1 MKSVKKYSRQVI
13 AALFA
18 VLVCISSFACE
29 ESEESPIL
37 PTYAPQDFVTFGFWS
52 PYELTEESFTLYKQ
66 SGLNTMFFGNHS
78 LRPWSSDNLHY
89 LSSNA
94 TQLSLELCKKV
105 GLKALPSYGE
115 WYYNSVEGTSFSKT
129 PFSDYD
135 LYGEYKDIIVGM
147 HIADE
152 PSFEI
157 LDKYGSDELTADYK
171 SVYDVPYMV
180 NLFPNYA
187 SSAQIGE
194 QGYKRYVETYANK
207 IVQDFESNSLMSV
220 DFYPFR
226 KEGMHTSWLLCYN
239 DIANVAKQ
247 IDSKKSY
254 YIQTAVKN
262 EFQDTLGRDE
272 IRMQLDVA
280 MAFGADWF
288 GFYCYETPKLE
299 EGDRTEPMS
308 EYCMLHPD
316 GTPSPLY
323 YAVQSELARISAFSN
338 VYLAYDWVK
347 TVPVAKEG
355 ERGSQALRLLGNID
369 FTDTAIKKVKTTE
382 DVVVGCFDAEKD
394 EAFML
399 VNYGNPNGKKN
410 AMVEMEISKGEYV
423 AVYGLDSQPQIVKLE
438 KGKLSVTLSAGHGC
452 FVVLL

>member
-1 MKSVKKYSRQVI
+1 MKSIKKYSRQVF
-13 AALFA
+13 AAVFA

-29 ESEESPIL
+29 ESEESPTL

-52 PYELTEESFTLYKQ
+52 PYELTEESFTLHKQ

-89 LSSNA
+89 LGSNA
-94 TQLSLELCKKV
+94 TQLSFELCRKV

-115 WYYNSVEGTSFSKT
+115 WYHYNVEGKQYSKT

-152 PSFEI
+152 PSFEA
-157 LDKYGSDELTADYK
+157 LDKYGNDELTADYK

-180 NLFPNYA
+180 NLLPNYA
-187 SSAQIGE
+187 DSSRIGK
-194 QGYKRYVETYANK
+194 QGYKHYVETYAEK
-207 IVQDFESNSLMSV
+207 IVQDFENNRLMSV

-226 KEGMHTSWLLCYN
+226 SEGLHSSWLLCYN
-239 DIANVAKQ
+239 DMANVAKRINSQ
-247 IDSKKSY
+247 KSY

-262 EFQDTLGRDE
+262 EFQDTLGQDE

-288 GFYCYETPKLE
+288 GFYCYAVPKKE
-299 EGDRTEPMS
+299 QGDWLEPMY
-308 EYCMLHPD
+308 EYCMLNPD

-323 YAVQSELARISAFSN
+323 YAVQGELARISSFSS

-347 TVPVAKEG
+347 TVPVAKDG
-355 ERGSQALRLLGNID
+355 GRGGQALRLLGNID
-369 FTDTAIKKVKTTE
+369 FTDTAIKQVKTSE
-382 DVVVGCFDAEKD
+382 DVIVGCFDSEKG

-399 VNYGNPNGKKN
+399 VNYGNPSDKKN
-410 AMVEMEISKGEYV
+410 ATVEMEFSKGKY
-423 AVYGLDSQPQIVKLE
+423 AAIYGINNELQIVKLDD
-438 KGKLSVTLSAGHGC
+438 GKLSVMLPTGHGC
-452 FVVLL
+452 FVTLL

>member
-1 MKSVKKYSRQVI
+1 MKKLKKYSRQAF

-18 VLVCISSFACE
+18 VCVCISSFACKDTE
-29 ESEESPIL
+29 ASPVL
-37 PTYAPQDFVTFGFWS
+37 PTYESQDFVTFGFWS
-52 PYELTEESFTLYKQ
+52 PYELTEESFEQYKQ
-66 SGLNTMFFGNHS
+66 AGLNTMFFGNHS
-78 LRPWSSDNLHY
+78 IRPWSSDNLHY
-89 LSSNA
+89 LGSNA
-94 TQLSLELCKKV
+94 TQRSLELCRKV
-105 GLKALPSYGE
+105 GLKALPSYGAG
-115 WYYNSVEGTSFSKT
+115 YYRNVEGKAFSDT

-152 PSFEI
+152 PSFDA
-157 LDKYGSDELTADYK
+157 LDKYGNDDLTADYK

-180 NLFPNYA
+180 NLLPNYA
-187 SSAQIGE
+187 DSSRIGK
-194 QGYKRYVETYANK
+194 QGYKHYVETYAEK
-207 IVQDFESNSLMSV
+207 IVQDFENNRLMSV

-226 KEGMHTSWLLCYN
+226 SEGLHSSWLLCYN
-239 DIANVAKQ
+239 DMANVAKRMN
-247 IDSKKSY
+247 SKKSY
-254 YIQTAVKN
+254 YIQTAIKN

-299 EGDRTEPMS
+299 AGDRTEPMY

-369 FTDTAIKKVKTTE
+369 FTDTAIKKVKTSE
-382 DVVVGCFDAEKD
+382 DVIVGCFDAEKD